1 MISDFGTLF
10 LLINVFT
17 SVWHAE
23 GLVNRLLNFCNEKF
37 VIIVKYINYDE
48 QLKRPDFFKFYDEKY
63 QTF

>member
-37 VIIVKYINYDE
+37 VIIVFMKLFIVEYLWE
-48 QLKRPDFFKFYDEKY
+48 
-63 QTF
+63 TF